1 MSTYGVKLQRS
12 DDLRLVPHHDGCT
25 TETFVDWC
33 RGETA
38 RGRPLAVDLF
48 SGAGG
53 LSLGLTN
60 AGWTVAAAVDHDDKA
75 LATHRANFPGLALDV
90 DLGDAAARRGLIRL
104 LKRVDVDL
112 VAGGPPCQPFSRA
125 GRSKIRSLVEAGVR
139 DEVDHRK
146 ELWRSFVEVVLRVRP
161 RAVLMENV
169 PDMALGDELFVVRS
183 IVNMLEKD
191 GYRTQV
197 RLVDAWRFGVP
208 QHRQRLI
215 VLARRDGGAFTWPE
229 ETDSPTKLREA
240 ISDLPELGLTTGGRV
255 MVYAGANSEYSIA
268 MRDGAPPGVVHD
280 HMTRPVRDD
289 DRAVFALMDSR
300 TLYSDIDPKLRRYK
314 ADTFDDKYKRLGWGD
329 LSRSITAHIA
339 KDGYWY
345 IHPKE
350 HRTLTVREAARIQT
364 FPDRFRFAGTR
375 SDAFRQ
381 IGNAVPPLLGKAAAL
396 AVTPREDLPLP
407 STDRD
412 LGPVRKRLA
421 QWAAQQRR
429 SQHWYLFPSDQ
440 MSPTLAALVAMCRG
454 QTGLGAALE
463 AVRGLASLTPAHLD
477 AISRHPDST
486 SRLRRAAERLSP
498 AISQLDGCNDPAEIA
513 EKARLQAAEVEL
525 FRLLLGEDRLLPNQT
540 TVRVAD
546 RVLSTGSGGSNLRTR
561 GRLDLALLVG
571 SGKHAP
577 GRMAAVR
584 LVGATFCKTDQSS
597 SVCGSCP
604 LREHCEV
611 GSLPTS
617 DVRQARATRAAAVS
631 GS

>member
-12 DDLRLVPHHDGCT
+12 DDLRLLPHPDGCT
-25 TETFVDWC
+25 TKTFVDWC
-33 RGETA
+33 RGEVA

-53 LSLGLTN
+53 LSLGLTA
-60 AGWTVAAAVDHDDKA
+60 AGWTVAAAVDHDAKA

-90 DLGDAAARRGLIRL
+90 DLGDVSARRGLVRL
-104 LKRVDVDL
+104 LRQVDIDL

-139 DEVDHRK
+139 DEADHRK

-169 PDMALGDELFVVRS
+169 PDMALGDELFVVRT
-183 IVNMLEKD
+183 IVDMLEKD

-215 VLARRDGGAFTWPE
+215 VLARRDGGAFTWPHE
-229 ETDSPTKLREA
+229 STIPPKLHEA

-255 MVYAGANSEYSIA
+255 MDYNGPTSDYAIA
-268 MRDGAPPGVVHD
+268 MREGAPSGLVHD

-289 DRAVFALMDSR
+289 DRRVFALMDSR
-300 TLYSDIDPKLRRYK
+300 TLYSQIDPALRRYK
-314 ADTFDDKYKRLGWGD
+314 ADTFDDKYKRLGWED

-396 AVTPREDLPLP
+396 AVRPREDLPLP

-412 LGPVRKRLA
+412 LGALRKRVA
-421 QWAAQQRR
+421 QWAAHQRKGE
-429 SQHWYLFPSDQ
+429 HWYLFPSEH
-440 MSPTLAALVAMCRG
+440 MSPMLAALVAVCRG
-454 QTGLGAALE
+454 QTGLAIALE
-463 AVRGLASLTPAHLD
+463 TVRGLPTLTPRHLD
-477 AISRHPDST
+477 VLSRHREAPP
-486 SRLRRAAERLSP
+486 RLRRAAERLMVV
-498 AISQLDGCNDPAEIA
+498 ASQLDDCNDPAEIA
-513 EKARLQAAEVEL
+513 AKARLQAAEVEL

-540 TVRVAD
+540 TVRVAA
-546 RVLSTGSGGSNLRTR
+546 RVLSTGSSESNLRTK

-571 SGKHAP
+571 SGPHAP
-577 GRMAAVR
+577 GRMAAIR
-584 LVGATFCKTDQSS
+584 LVGATYCKPDQSAS
-597 SVCGSCP
+597 DCGKCP
-604 LREHCEV
+604 LSRFCDARSV
-611 GSLPTS
+611 PAPS
-617 DVRQARATRAAAVS
+617 VRQTRATRAAAALTS
-631 GS
+631 